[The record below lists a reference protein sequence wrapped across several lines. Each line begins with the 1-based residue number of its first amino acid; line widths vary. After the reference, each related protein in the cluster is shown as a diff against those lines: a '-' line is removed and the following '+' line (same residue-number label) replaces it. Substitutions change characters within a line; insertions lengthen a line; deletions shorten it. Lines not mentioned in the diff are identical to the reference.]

1 VIWKAKN
8 PAHDCSAIL
17 CRVVRGAQLPFEREV
32 VMDDQILQAQ
42 ASEEPQAKT
51 VSDLARKLRKR
62 EHRLLVRLQEA
73 QQKEARALERLRRAG
88 ARLERRR
95 ARLERINNY
104 LILIH
109 QQIADLE
116 ITDRQPEQV
125 DSMVLAVPVTSEPA
139 SMNGSEANA
148 ASVQAAPEL
157 APGSDTAPGASATP
171 EVEAETTSDTTP
183 AVATTTEP
191 EAVSTSGSTST
202 APELVSTPGTAS
214 EISTTTGAES
224 ASPADSEQEATR
236 RLELEVVATSEVAA
250 SPEQEDALPVSPE
263 PAPASNA
270 EPEATT
276 SLVAEPVSSEP
287 VPAALAELEATTSL
301 VAEPV
306 SSESAPAA
314 LAEPEVTTPSVA
326 EPVSSEPVP
335 AALAEPEATTSLV
348 AEPASSE
355 PAPAQAVLL
364 AREAWDEAEAE
375 VLSARNTS
383 HGIASSISFLS
394 QTGGLSN
401 ESMAELLRKQ
411 SESNKAVTRAQNAA
425 RLAYDR
431 FLQVQAEAERT
442 AGQQPG
448 IM

>member
-1 VIWKAKN
+1 
-8 PAHDCSAIL
+8 
-17 CRVVRGAQLPFEREV
+17 
-32 VMDDQILQAQ
+32 MDDQILQAQ
-42 ASEEPQAKT
+42 ASEEPQTET
-51 VSDLARKLRKR
+51 VSGLARKLRKR
-62 EHRLLVRLQEA
+62 EQRLLERLQES

-95 ARLERINNY
+95 ARLERTNNY

-116 ITDRQPEQV
+116 IADRQPEQV
-125 DSMVLAVPVTSEPA
+125 DSVVLAVPVTSEPA

-157 APGSDTAPGASATP
+157 APGSDTAPGASAPP
-171 EVEAETTSDTTP
+171 EVEAETTSDTTS
-183 AVATTTEP
+183 AVSTTTEP

-236 RLELEVVATSEVAA
+236 RLELEVAATSEVAA
-250 SPEQEDALPVSPE
+250 SPEQEDALPVSSE
-263 PAPASNA
+263 QAPASIA

-287 VPAALAELEATTSL
+287 
-301 VAEPV
+301 
-306 SSESAPAA
+306 APA
-314 LAEPEVTTPSVA
+314 TI
-326 EPVSSEPVP
+326 
-335 AALAEPEATTSLV
+335 AEPEATTSLV
-348 AEPASSE
+348 AEQESQFTSE
-355 PAPAQAVLL
+355 APVQAVVL
-364 AREAWDEAEAE
+364 AREAWDAAEAE

-411 SESNKAVTRAQNAA
+411 SEANKAVTRAQNAA

-442 AGQQPG
+442 AGQ
-448 IM
+448 

>member
-1 VIWKAKN
+1 MWKAKN

-32 VMDDQILQAQ
+32 VMDDQILQA
-42 ASEEPQAKT
+42 SEEPQAET

-62 EHRLLVRLQEA
+62 EHRLLERLQEA
-73 QQKEARALERLRRAG
+73 QHKEARSLERLRRAG

-95 ARLERINNY
+95 ARLERVNNY

-157 APGSDTAPGASATP
+157 VPGSDTAPGASATP

-183 AVATTTEP
+183 AVSTTTEP

-236 RLELEVVATSEVAA
+236 RLELEVAATSEVAA

-263 PAPASNA
+263 PAPASIA
-270 EPEATT
+270 EPKATT

-287 VPAALAELEATTSL
+287 ASAAIAEPQATTPPI
-301 VAEPV
+301 AEPV
-306 SSESAPAA
+306 SHEQ
-314 LAEPEVTTPSVA
+314 E
-326 EPVSSEPVP
+326 
-335 AALAEPEATTSLV
+335 
-348 AEPASSE
+348 
-355 PAPAQAVLL
+355 PAQAVLL
-364 AREAWDEAEAE
+364 AREAWDAAEAE

-383 HGIASSISFLS
+383 HGMASSISFLS

-411 SESNKAVTRAQNAA
+411 SEANKAVTRAQNAA

-431 FLQVQAEAERT
+431 FLRVQAEAERT

>member
-1 VIWKAKN
+1 
-8 PAHDCSAIL
+8 
-17 CRVVRGAQLPFEREV
+17 
-32 VMDDQILQAQ
+32 MDDQILQ

-95 ARLERINNY
+95 ARLERVNNY

-148 ASVQAAPEL
+148 ASIQAAPEL

-171 EVEAETTSDTTP
+171 EVEAETTSDTTS
-183 AVATTTEP
+183 AVSTTTEP

-236 RLELEVVATSEVAA
+236 RLELEVAATSEVAA

-263 PAPASNA
+263 PAPATIA

-276 SLVAEPVSSEP
+276 PP
-287 VPAALAELEATTSL
+287 I
-301 VAEPV
+301 AEPV

-314 LAEPEVTTPSVA
+314 I
-326 EPVSSEPVP
+326 
-335 AALAEPEATTSLV
+335 AEPEATTPPI
-348 AEPASSE
+348 AEPVSHE
-355 PAPAQAVLL
+355 QEPAQAVLL
-364 AREAWDEAEAE
+364 AREAWDAAEAE

-383 HGIASSISFLS
+383 HGMASSISFLS

-411 SESNKAVTRAQNAA
+411 SEANKAVTRAQNAA

-431 FLQVQAEAERT
+431 FLRVQAEAERT

>member
-1 VIWKAKN
+1 MWKAKN

-32 VMDDQILQAQ
+32 VMDDQILQA
-42 ASEEPQAKT
+42 SEEPQAET

-62 EHRLLVRLQEA
+62 EHRLLERLQEA
-73 QQKEARALERLRRAG
+73 QHKEARALERLRRAG

-95 ARLERINNY
+95 ARLEHINNY
-104 LILIH
+104 LIFIH

-116 ITDRQPEQV
+116 IADRQPEQV
-125 DSMVLAVPVTSEPA
+125 DSVVRAVPVTSAPV

-148 ASVQAAPEL
+148 ASIQAAPEL
-157 APGSDTAPGASATP
+157 VPGSDTAPGASATP
-171 EVEAETTSDTTP
+171 EVEAETTSDTTS
-183 AVATTTEP
+183 AVSTTTEP

-202 APELVSTPGTAS
+202 ATELVSTPGTAS

-236 RLELEVVATSEVAA
+236 RLELEVAATSEVAA

-263 PAPASNA
+263 PAPASIA

-287 VPAALAELEATTSL
+287 
-301 VAEPV
+301 
-306 SSESAPAA
+306 APA
-314 LAEPEVTTPSVA
+314 SI
-326 EPVSSEPVP
+326 
-335 AALAEPEATTSLV
+335 AEPEATTSLV
-348 AEPASSE
+348 AEQESQFTSK
-355 PAPAQAVLL
+355 APVQAVVL
-364 AREAWDEAEAE
+364 AREAWDAAEAE

-383 HGIASSISFLS
+383 HGVASSISFLS

-411 SESNKAVTRAQNAA
+411 SEANKAVTRAQNAA

-442 AGQQPG
+442 AGQQP
-448 IM
+448 

>member
-1 VIWKAKN
+1 VIWEAKN

-116 ITDRQPEQV
+116 IADRQQGQV
-125 DSMVLAVPVTSEPA
+125 DSVVLAVPVTSEPA

-148 ASVQAAPEL
+148 ASIQAAPEL
-157 APGSDTAPGASATP
+157 VPGSDTAPVDSATP
-171 EVEAETTSDTTP
+171 EVEAETTSDTTS
-183 AVATTTEP
+183 AVSTTTEP

-202 APELVSTPGTAS
+202 APELVSIPGTAS

-236 RLELEVVATSEVAA
+236 RLELEVAATSEVAA

-263 PAPASNA
+263 PVPATIA
-270 EPEATT
+270 EPEVTT
-276 SLVAEPVSSEP
+276 PP
-287 VPAALAELEATTSL
+287 

-306 SSESAPAA
+306 SSES
-314 LAEPEVTTPSVA
+314 
-326 EPVSSEPVP
+326 
-335 AALAEPEATTSLV
+335 
-348 AEPASSE
+348 
-355 PAPAQAVLL
+355 APAQAVLL
-364 AREAWDEAEAE
+364 AREAWDAAEAE

-383 HGIASSISFLS
+383 HGMASSISFLS
-394 QTGGLSN
+394 QSGGLSN

-411 SESNKAVTRAQNAA
+411 SEANKAVTRAQNVA

-431 FLQVQAEAERT
+431 FLRVQAEAERT

>member
-1 VIWKAKN
+1 
-8 PAHDCSAIL
+8 
-17 CRVVRGAQLPFEREV
+17 
-32 VMDDQILQAQ
+32 MDDQILQA
-42 ASEEPQAKT
+42 SEEPQAET

-62 EHRLLVRLQEA
+62 EYRLLERLQEA

-95 ARLERINNY
+95 ARLERVNNY

-116 ITDRQPEQV
+116 IADRQPEQV
-125 DSMVLAVPVTSEPA
+125 DSVVLAVPVTSEPA

-157 APGSDTAPGASATP
+157 FPGSDTAPGASATP
-171 EVEAETTSDTTP
+171 EVETQTTSDTSFT
-183 AVATTTEP
+183 AT
-191 EAVSTSGSTST
+191 G
-202 APELVSTPGTAS
+202 LVSTPGPAS
-214 EISTTTGAES
+214 EASTTTGAES

-236 RLELEVVATSEVAA
+236 RLELEVAATSEVAA
-250 SPEQEDALPVSPE
+250 SPEQEDALPVSSE
-263 PAPASNA
+263 QAPASIA

-276 SLVAEPVSSEP
+276 SLIAEQESQVTSEAPV
-287 VPAALAELEATTSL
+287 
-301 VAEPV
+301 
-306 SSESAPAA
+306 
-314 LAEPEVTTPSVA
+314 
-326 EPVSSEPVP
+326 
-335 AALAEPEATTSLV
+335 
-348 AEPASSE
+348 
-355 PAPAQAVLL
+355 QAVVL
-364 AREAWDEAEAE
+364 AREAWDAAEAE

-411 SESNKAVTRAQNAA
+411 SEANKAVTRAQNAA

-442 AGQQPG
+442 AGQ
-448 IM
+448 

>member
-1 VIWKAKN
+1 MWKAKN

-32 VMDDQILQAQ
+32 VMDDQILQA
-42 ASEEPQAKT
+42 SEEPQAET

-62 EHRLLVRLQEA
+62 EHRLLERLQEA
-73 QQKEARALERLRRAG
+73 QHKEARALERLRRAG

-95 ARLERINNY
+95 ARLERVNNY

-157 APGSDTAPGASATP
+157 VPGSDTAPGASATP
-171 EVEAETTSDTTP
+171 EVEAETTSDTTS
-183 AVATTTEP
+183 AVSTTTEP

-202 APELVSTPGTAS
+202 VPELVSTPGTAS

-236 RLELEVVATSEVAA
+236 RLELEVAATSEVAA

-263 PAPASNA
+263 PAPASIA
-270 EPEATT
+270 EPKATT

-287 VPAALAELEATTSL
+287 
-301 VAEPV
+301 
-306 SSESAPAA
+306 APA
-314 LAEPEVTTPSVA
+314 TIT
-326 EPVSSEPVP
+326 
-335 AALAEPEATTSLV
+335 EPEATTSLV
-348 AEPASSE
+348 AEPVSSE

-364 AREAWDEAEAE
+364 AREAWDAAEAE

-383 HGIASSISFLS
+383 HGMASSISFLS

-411 SESNKAVTRAQNAA
+411 SEANKAVTRAQNAA

-431 FLQVQAEAERT
+431 FLRVQAEAERT

>member
-1 VIWKAKN
+1 
-8 PAHDCSAIL
+8 
-17 CRVVRGAQLPFEREV
+17 
-32 VMDDQILQAQ
+32 MDDQILQA
-42 ASEEPQAKT
+42 SKEPQTET
-51 VSDLARKLRKR
+51 VSGLARKLRKR
-62 EHRLLVRLQEA
+62 EQRLLERLQES
-73 QQKEARALERLRRAG
+73 QQKEARALERFRRAG

-95 ARLERINNY
+95 ARLERTNNY

-116 ITDRQPEQV
+116 IADRQPEQV
-125 DSMVLAVPVTSEPA
+125 DSVVLAVPVTSEPA

-157 APGSDTAPGASATP
+157 APGSDTAPGASAPP
-171 EVEAETTSDTTP
+171 EVEAETTSDTTS
-183 AVATTTEP
+183 AISTTTEP

-236 RLELEVVATSEVAA
+236 RLELEVAATSEVAA
-250 SPEQEDALPVSPE
+250 SPEQEDALPVSHE
-263 PAPASNA
+263 PAPASIA

-276 SLVAEPVSSEP
+276 SPIAEPVSHEQEP
-287 VPAALAELEATTSL
+287 V
-301 VAEPV
+301 
-306 SSESAPAA
+306 
-314 LAEPEVTTPSVA
+314 
-326 EPVSSEPVP
+326 
-335 AALAEPEATTSLV
+335 
-348 AEPASSE
+348 
-355 PAPAQAVLL
+355 QAVLL
-364 AREAWDEAEAE
+364 AREAWDAAEAE

-411 SESNKAVTRAQNAA
+411 SEANKAVTRAQNAA

-442 AGQQPG
+442 AGQ
-448 IM
+448 

>member
-1 VIWKAKN
+1 
-8 PAHDCSAIL
+8 
-17 CRVVRGAQLPFEREV
+17 
-32 VMDDQILQAQ
+32 MDDQILQA
-42 ASEEPQAKT
+42 SEEPQAET

-62 EHRLLVRLQEA
+62 EHRLLARLQEA

-95 ARLERINNY
+95 ARLERVNNY
-104 LILIH
+104 LIFIH

-125 DSMVLAVPVTSEPA
+125 DSVVLAVPVTSEPA

-157 APGSDTAPGASATP
+157 APGSDTAPGGSAAP
-171 EVEAETTSDTTP
+171 EVETETTSDTTS
-183 AVATTTEP
+183 AVSTTTEP
-191 EAVSTSGSTST
+191 EAVSTST
-202 APELVSTPGTAS
+202 APELVSTPGAAS

-236 RLELEVVATSEVAA
+236 RLEPGVAATPEVAA

-263 PAPASNA
+263 QAPASLA

-276 SLVAEPVSSEP
+276 SLVAEPVSHEQAPASIVEP
-287 VPAALAELEATTSL
+287 EATIPP

-306 SSESAPAA
+306 SP
-314 LAEPEVTTPSVA
+314 
-326 EPVSSEPVP
+326 
-335 AALAEPEATTSLV
+335 
-348 AEPASSE
+348 E
-355 PAPAQAVLL
+355 PAPVQAVVL
-364 AREAWDEAEAE
+364 AREAWDAAEAE
-375 VLSARNTS
+375 VLSARNTA

-394 QTGGLSN
+394 QSGGLSN

-411 SESNKAVTRAQNAA
+411 SEANKAVTRAQNAA

-431 FLQVQAEAERT
+431 FLQVQAEAERA
-442 AGQQPG
+442 AGQ
-448 IM
+448 

>member
-1 VIWKAKN
+1 
-8 PAHDCSAIL
+8 
-17 CRVVRGAQLPFEREV
+17 
-32 VMDDQILQAQ
+32 MDDQILQA
-42 ASEEPQAKT
+42 SEEPQAET

-62 EHRLLVRLQEA
+62 EHRLLERLQEA
-73 QQKEARALERLRRAG
+73 QHKEARALERLRRAG

-95 ARLERINNY
+95 ARLERVNNY

-157 APGSDTAPGASATP
+157 VPGSDTAPGASATP
-171 EVEAETTSDTTP
+171 EVEAETTSDTTS
-183 AVATTTEP
+183 AVSTTTEP

-202 APELVSTPGTAS
+202 VPELVSTPGTAS

-236 RLELEVVATSEVAA
+236 RLELEVAATSEVAA

-263 PAPASNA
+263 PAPASIA
-270 EPEATT
+270 EPKATT

-287 VPAALAELEATTSL
+287 
-301 VAEPV
+301 
-306 SSESAPAA
+306 APA
-314 LAEPEVTTPSVA
+314 TIT
-326 EPVSSEPVP
+326 
-335 AALAEPEATTSLV
+335 EPEATTSLV
-348 AEPASSE
+348 AEPVSSE

-364 AREAWDEAEAE
+364 AREAWDAAEAE

-383 HGIASSISFLS
+383 HGMASSISFLS

-411 SESNKAVTRAQNAA
+411 SEANKAVTRAQNAA

-431 FLQVQAEAERT
+431 FLRVQAEAERT

>member
-1 VIWKAKN
+1 
-8 PAHDCSAIL
+8 
-17 CRVVRGAQLPFEREV
+17 
-32 VMDDQILQAQ
+32 MDDQILQAQ
-42 ASEEPQAKT
+42 ASEEPQAET
-51 VSDLARKLRKR
+51 VSDLVRKLRKR
-62 EHRLLVRLQEA
+62 EHRLLERLQEA

-95 ARLERINNY
+95 ARLEHINNY
-104 LILIH
+104 LIFIH

-116 ITDRQPEQV
+116 IADRQPEQV
-125 DSMVLAVPVTSEPA
+125 DSVVRAVPVTSEPA

-157 APGSDTAPGASATP
+157 VPGSDTAPGASATP

-183 AVATTTEP
+183 AVSTTTEP

-236 RLELEVVATSEVAA
+236 RLELEVAATSEVAA
-250 SPEQEDALPVSPE
+250 SPEQEDALPVSDE
-263 PAPASNA
+263 PAPASIAEPEATTSLVAEPVSDEPAPASIA

-287 VPAALAELEATTSL
+287 ASAAIAEPQATTPPI
-301 VAEPV
+301 AEPV
-306 SSESAPAA
+306 SHEQ
-314 LAEPEVTTPSVA
+314 E
-326 EPVSSEPVP
+326 
-335 AALAEPEATTSLV
+335 
-348 AEPASSE
+348 
-355 PAPAQAVLL
+355 PAQAVLL
-364 AREAWDEAEAE
+364 AREAWDAAEAE

-383 HGIASSISFLS
+383 HGMASSISFLS

-411 SESNKAVTRAQNAA
+411 SEANKAVTRAQNAA

-431 FLQVQAEAERT
+431 FLRVQAEAERT